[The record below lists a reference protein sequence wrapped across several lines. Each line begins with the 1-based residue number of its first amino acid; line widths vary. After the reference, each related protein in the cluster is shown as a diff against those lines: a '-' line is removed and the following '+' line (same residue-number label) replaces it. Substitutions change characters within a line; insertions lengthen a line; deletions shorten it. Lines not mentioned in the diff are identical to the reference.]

1 MTRMFPCFLVALAI
15 HVGGALSCGCLLPS
29 KVLISGSA
37 DGLEDRVFVTVVA
50 AEDFFA
56 HARETGEVDSPESKA
71 AQPSQEQEKPEEVKP
86 PTERIP
92 EPEEETPEESR
103 PPVLAKTDQ
112 SQADFLQS
120 EESTPESVT
129 PPAPVAKE
137 KTDEEESATS
147 IPQVASAP
155 TRLRSALGNDLHD
168 FQAKIVARI
177 REATFFPKQALNERR
192 HGEVIVRFTI
202 TRDGRL
208 YEVSMSR
215 TSGSSVLDEAA
226 LDIVKKASER
236 FPPIPPFVHKERIT
250 YTVPILFKESRA
262 MLR

>member
-1 MTRMFPCFLVALAI
+1 MTRMFPCFLIALAI
-15 HVGGALSCGCLLPS
+15 HVGGALSCGCLLPERA
-29 KVLISGSA
+29 LISGSA
-37 DGLEDRVFVTVVA
+37 DGLEDRVFVTVMA

-56 HARETGEVDSPESKA
+56 HARETGEVDSPESRA

-86 PTERIP
+86 PIEQI
-92 EPEEETPEESR
+92 PEEESPEESR

-112 SQADFLQS
+112 SQADFVQS

-129 PPAPVAKE
+129 PPSPVAKE
-137 KTDEEESATS
+137 KTDQEESATS

-177 REATFFPKQALNERR
+177 REATFFPRQALNERR

-202 TRDGRL
+202 TRDGTL
-208 YEVSMSR
+208 YDVSMSR
-215 TSGSSVLDEAA
+215 TSGSPVLDEAA
-226 LDIVKKASER
+226 LDIVRKASER
-236 FPPIPPFVHKERIT
+236 FPPIPPLVQKERIT

>member
-1 MTRMFPCFLVALAI
+1 MFLCFLVALAI

-29 KVLISGSA
+29 KVLIAGSA

-56 HARETGEVDSPESKA
+56 HARETGEVDSPESRD

-86 PTERIP
+86 PIEQI
-92 EPEEETPEESR
+92 PEEESPEESR
-103 PPVLAKTDQ
+103 PPVLAKSEQ
-112 SQADFLQS
+112 SQADFVQS

-129 PPAPVAKE
+129 PPMPVAKE
-137 KTDEEESATS
+137 KTEEEESATS

-177 REATFFPKQALNERR
+177 REATFFPKQALTERR
-192 HGEVIVRFTI
+192 HGEVIVKFTI
-202 TRDGRL
+202 TRDGVL
-208 YEVSMSR
+208 YDVSMSR

-226 LDIVKKASER
+226 LDIVKKASEK
-236 FPPIPPFVHKERIT
+236 FPPIPPFVQKERIT